1 LSEYKAIKL
10 LAEVLNHVI
19 TLGFT
24 VNEEI
29 DSNLLLESN
38 NSFDL
43 LFDEFFILGFSD
55 FTFTK
60 LGTSL
65 ANFFGLL

>member
-1 LSEYKAIKL
+1 LSEYKTIKL

-43 LFDEFFILGFSD
+43 LFDEFLVLSFSD
-55 FTFTK
+55 FALAK

-65 ANFFGLL
+65 ADFFGLL